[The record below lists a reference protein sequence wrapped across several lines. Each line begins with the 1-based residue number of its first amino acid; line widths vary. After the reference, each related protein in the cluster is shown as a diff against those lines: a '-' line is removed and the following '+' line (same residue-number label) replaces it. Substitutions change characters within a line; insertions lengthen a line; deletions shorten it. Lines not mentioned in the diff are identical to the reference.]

1 MKLVPSRL
9 RKGKRRREPRFWIV
23 CQPEYSRDGGEPR
36 LVQITVAIRN
46 DSDLPHRL
54 DEALIRYDDGRVGL
68 RLPLDVQLGENIP
81 PQETVRINV
90 PADALLDPG
99 PASRFRVVGYRG
111 RHGRRLEWSSKEER
125 FSPAATP
132 PA

>member
-1 MKLVPSRL
+1 LKLGRL

-23 CQPEYSRDGGEPR
+23 CQPEYSHDGGEPR
-36 LVQITVAIRN
+36 LLQITVTIRN
-46 DSDLPHRL
+46 DSDVPHRL

-68 RLPLDVQLGENIP
+68 RLPLDTQLVENIP
-81 PQETVRINV
+81 AHESVRINV
-90 PADALLDPG
+90 PADSLLNPG
-99 PASRFRVVGYRG
+99 PASRFRVVAYRG
-111 RHGRRLEWSSKEER
+111 RHGQRLEWSSKEER